1 MAAAVTTYVSL
12 CAVLLALLATPAAAV
27 ELRLVSVTAKTGTG
41 ESRLR
46 LDSKASAA
54 FDPGAGTLAM
64 AGTWTATYVLPNQ
77 LTRFSHKVEGF
88 HASVDGRFSVRSYEC
103 VEGTFSAPFLGAN
116 TCGNYRFGPNNI
128 DDGGVADDV
137 VVGTPMSLEAYS
149 VSAFDWDGKSLV
161 VTLSAAGLV
170 DAYIFHEDSLTLTF
184 SVKP

>member
-1 MAAAVTTYVSL
+1 MAAAVTTNVSL
-12 CAVLLALLATPAAAV
+12 GAVLLALLATSAAAV
-27 ELRLVSVTAKTGTG
+27 ELRLDSVTAKTGSG

-46 LDSKASAA
+46 LDSKATAT

-77 LTRFSHKVEGF
+77 LTRISHKVEDF
-88 HASVDGRFSVRSYEC
+88 HACVDGIFAVRSYEC
-103 VEGTFSAPFLGAN
+103 VEGTFGAPTLAAN
-116 TCGNYRFGPNNI
+116 ICGNYRFGPNAI

-137 VVGTPMSLEAYS
+137 VVGPPMSLEPYS

-161 VTLSAAGLV
+161 VTLSAAGLA
-170 DAYIFHEDSLTLTF
+170 DAYLFHEDSLTLTF